1 MVFLGMDRL
10 LASKTEKAMTPC
22 NLPEPVEAYIA
33 ASNSFDI
40 DGLMATFAADAL
52 VNDHRDEFDG
62 SDAIRNWAQR
72 EIIGDRVT
80 MRITAAARRGGN
92 ASVSAVIDGNFD
104 KTGLPD
110 PLVLTF
116 YFSVSDGRIDQ
127 LVIVHN
133 KKNA

>member
-1 MVFLGMDRL
+1 
-10 LASKTEKAMTPC
+10 MTSY
-22 NLPEPVEAYIA
+22 NLPEPVETYIT

-40 DGLMATFAADAL
+40 DGLMATFAAHAL

-62 SDAIRNWAQR
+62 PDAIRNWAQR
-72 EIIGDRVT
+72 EIVGDRVT
-80 MRITAAARRGGN
+80 MQITGAAHRGAG
-92 ASVSAVIDGNFD
+92 ASVSAIIDGDFD

-116 YFSVSDGRIDQ
+116 YFSVSGGLIDQ

-133 KKNA
+133 KPDA